1 MGNRQW
7 MPDIT
12 MDTDVVER
20 VTRRWKEYGI

>member
-12 MDTDVVER
+12 MDADVVER